1 MTHYSNDFSN
11 LVEFDALA
19 QSISAK
25 LRCDMSLI
33 SIVSAEALIAMG
45 HSHEHLNSGNR
56 SFALRDTVCGRTVAA
71 GEALRI
77 NNAQADPSLCALH
90 SVQDLQIG
98 AYLGVPLRLEGRGIV
113 GAVCA
118 ITTSARIWRDGEV
131 DYLIAV
137 GDLVESKIERHL
149 LRYEQKALSAAL
161 AENDAILTM
170 LSQMEGKAM
179 TVHNAAGDLV
189 FANNAVRNDLNLNT
203 REMLSLP
210 QIARHLLPEITHPG
224 SVKVAM
230 TVPALTAL
238 NVQVSACENGLTL
251 AEWSR
256 KPAE

>member
-1 MTHYSNDFSN
+1 MSHYSNDFSN
-11 LVEFDALA
+11 LAEFDALA

-33 SIVSAEALIAMG
+33 SIVSAEALIALG
-45 HSHEHLNSGNR
+45 YSNDTRGLDNR
-56 SFALRDTVCGRTVAA
+56 SFNLRDTICGRTVAA
-71 GEALRI
+71 GKPLRI
-77 NNAQADPSLCALH
+77 NNAKSDPNINSLPA
-90 SVQDLQIG
+90 VQNLNIG
-98 AYLGVPLRLEGRGIV
+98 AYLGVPLVVEGRGIV

-118 ITTSARIWRDGEV
+118 ITTSARIWQDGEV
-131 DYLIAV
+131 DYLLAV

-179 TVHNAAGDLV
+179 TVHNAAGELV
-189 FANNAVRNDLNLNT
+189 FANNAMRNDLKLNT
-203 REMLSLP
+203 QEMLSLP
-210 QIARHLLPEITHPG
+210 QVARHLLPEITHPG
-224 SVKVAM
+224 GVDVSLP
-230 TVPALTAL
+230 VPMQTAL